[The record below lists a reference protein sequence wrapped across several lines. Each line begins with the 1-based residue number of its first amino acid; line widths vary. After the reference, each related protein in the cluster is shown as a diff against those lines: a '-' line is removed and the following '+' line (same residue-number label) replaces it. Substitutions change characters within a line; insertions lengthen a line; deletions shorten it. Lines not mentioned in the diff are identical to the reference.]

1 MPTSAAPPL
10 TVEVHLG
17 PDELVAALRADV
29 LFGLTATPK
38 ELSPTW
44 LYDDL
49 GCELFEQI
57 TGLPEYYPTRVER
70 QILRA
75 HGGAIATM
83 TGADTF
89 VELGSGS
96 CEKTR
101 LLLAALADAGSLRH
115 YVPFDVAEST
125 LRSAADAI
133 VGEHPSV
140 RITGIV
146 GDFRHHLAA
155 IPDGGRRLVALLG
168 GTIGNLAPEARASL
182 LDALAATM
190 APGDTLLLGTD
201 LVKDRSRMLAAYDDA
216 AGVTAAFN
224 RNVLTRLNRELGAD
238 FHVDRFE
245 HVARFD
251 ARSGWIEMCLRS
263 VGTQHVRIDDLG
275 LNVEFADGEE
285 IRTETSAKFQPAR
298 VWAELSAAGFALAG
312 WWTDPDGDYA
322 LSLSMR

>member
-1 MPTSAAPPL
+1 MSAPPL
-10 TVEVHLG
+10 SVEVQLG

-38 ELSPTW
+38 EVSPTW

-49 GCELFEQI
+49 GCELFDQI

-70 QILRA
+70 QILGA
-75 HGGAIATM
+75 HAGAIATL

-89 VELGSGS
+89 IELGSGS

-101 LLLAALADAGSLRH
+101 VLLAALVDAGTLRH
-115 YVPFDVAEST
+115 YVAFDVAEST
-125 LRSAADAI
+125 LRSAVDAI
-133 VGEHPSV
+133 VGEHPTV

-146 GDFRHHLAA
+146 GDFRRHLAA
-155 IPDGGRRLVALLG
+155 IPCGGRRLVALLG
-168 GTIGNLAPEARASL
+168 STIGNLAPETRASL

-190 APGDTLLLGTD
+190 APGDTLLLGLD
-201 LVKDRSRMLAAYDDA
+201 LVKDRCRMVAAYDDA

-238 FHVDRFE
+238 FDVDRFE

-251 ARSGWIEMCLRS
+251 DRSGCIEMCLRS
-263 VGTQHVRIDDLG
+263 VGTQRVRIDDLG
-275 LNVEFADGEE
+275 LSVGFADGEE
-285 IRTETSAKFQPAR
+285 IRTEVSAKFRPAQVR
-298 VWAELSAAGFALAG
+298 AELAAAGFELAE
-312 WWTDPDGDYA
+312 WWTDHDGDYA

>member
-10 TVEVHLG
+10 SVEVRFG

-29 LFGLTATPK
+29 LFGLSATPK
-38 ELSPTW
+38 EVSPTW

-75 HGGAIATM
+75 HAGAIAAT

-89 VELGSGS
+89 IELGSGS

-101 LLLAALADAGSLRH
+101 LLLAALADAGTLRH

-133 VGEHPSV
+133 TGEHPSV
-140 RITGIV
+140 RITGVV

-155 IPDGGRRLVALLG
+155 IPGGGRRLVALLG
-168 GTIGNLAPEARASL
+168 GTVGNLAPEARASM
-182 LDALAATM
+182 LDTLAATM

-201 LVKDRSRMLAAYDDA
+201 LVKDRCRMVAAYDDA
-216 AGVTAAFN
+216 TGVTAAFN

-238 FHVDRFE
+238 FDVDRFE

-251 ARSGWIEMCLRS
+251 DRKGWIEMCLRS
-263 VGTQHVRIDDLG
+263 VGTQRVRIDDLA
-275 LNVEFADGEE
+275 LTVDFADGEE
-285 IRTETSAKFQPAR
+285 IRTEVSAKFRPAQVR
-298 VWAELSAAGFALAG
+298 AELAAAGLDLAG

-322 LSLSMR
+322 LSLSVR